1 MSDSEGEQPPAAAPQ
16 ARAAPTVTPTVTSSS
31 FTPVKPK
38 FGGLVKVSDTTTEA
52 WVGGEPL
59 HDWSGLKDPK
69 PTQVSAMQY
78 RPSSVYAQQK
88 TQPFRRAGLKDKFS
102 KGDDLLVFQRKIWK
116 HLKEHGLDTPTYIED
131 PSAYGQL
138 VSVVSDHGKFTYEDG
153 KAKAKFNLK
162 YFDEYMHSC
171 SKDAIEVLLD
181 SVDDK
186 IHKQLYQSCT
196 DKDPFVTYWLRFIK
210 VINITSTGEFK
221 AMEAKMLER
230 KITDYEGENVEALCT
245 DYFNTS
251 LFVCYFPNL

>member
-59 HDWSGLKDPK
+59 SDWSGLKDPK

-88 TQPFRRAGLKDKFS
+88 TQPFRRAGLKDKFL

-171 SKDAIEVLLD
+171 SNDDAIEVLLD

-196 DKDPFVTYWLRFIK
+196 DNDPF
-210 VINITSTGEFK
+210 IT
-221 AMEAKMLER
+221 
-230 KITDYEGENVEALCT
+230 
-245 DYFNTS
+245 
-251 LFVCYFPNL
+251 

>member
-1 MSDSEGEQPPAAAPQ
+1 M
-16 ARAAPTVTPTVTSSS
+16 
-31 FTPVKPK
+31 
-38 FGGLVKVSDTTTEA
+38 
-52 WVGGEPL
+52 
-59 HDWSGLKDPK
+59 
-69 PTQVSAMQY
+69 
-78 RPSSVYAQQK
+78 
-88 TQPFRRAGLKDKFS
+88 
-102 KGDDLLVFQRKIWK
+102 FQRKVWK
-116 HLKEHGLDTPTYIED
+116 HLKENGLDTPTYIED
-131 PSAYGQL
+131 PSAYGHL

-171 SKDAIEVLLD
+171 SKDGIEVLLD

-221 AMEAKMLER
+221 SMEAKMLER

-245 DYFNTS
+245 EYLDDWQQLYDANAFDYQCTLDMLQEIMKAGGKDNADFKYELRGLEKKLDKKLLEVRHKIMAEKHS
-251 LFVCYFPNL
+251 AQV